1 MKSVEFLAVFT
12 TALSIF
18 FAYLYFRERKICR
31 TSALAGLPNKVCF
44 EEKRN
49 RMKSVT
55 AVAYID
61 IDGFKHINDSYGHAV
76 GDRLISYIG
85 KFLKEH
91 TRKTD
96 LPFHLSGDEFL
107 IVFRNIKKEDVTK
120 VMLQLMEGLSEKK
133 FEVNG
138 TIFKVEGT
146 WGVEYVSEEIVD
158 LERLVDAADHKM
170 QFHKKKKGAAR

>member
-49 RMKSVT
+49 KIKSVT

-61 IDGFKHINDSYGHAV
+61 IDGFKRINDLYGHAV
-76 GDRLISYIG
+76 GDKLISHIG

-96 LPFHLSGDEFL
+96 IPFHLSGDEFL

-120 VMLQLMEGLSEKK
+120 VMLQLMERLSEEK
-133 FEVNG
+133 FIINK
-138 TIFKVEGT
+138 TTFKIEGT
-146 WGVEYVSEEIVD
+146 WGVECVSSEVVD
-158 LERLVDAADHKM
+158 LEKLVNMADHKM
-170 QFHKKKKGAAR
+170 QFYKKKKGAAR